1 MTTSVPLFVGNF
13 KKTHDFFGTQE
24 MRDLTFSFVVMFY
37 CSFTSL
43 SACLPRRRDRAA
55 PISRRG
61 VDTST
66 EVSYVSWRDGKFG
79 PSQKSVDGADGD
91 QINKVL

>member
-1 MTTSVPLFVGNF
+1 MSLCLLETL

-24 MRDLTFSFVVMFY
+24 MRDHLTFSFVVMFY

-55 PISRRG
+55 PILRRG
-61 VDTST
+61 VDPST
-66 EVSYVSWRDGKFG
+66 EVSYVSWLLHGKFG
-79 PSQKSVDGADGD
+79 PSQKSVDAADGD

>member
-1 MTTSVPLFVGNF
+1 MSLSLLVTSRKPL
-13 KKTHDFFGTQE
+13 DFFATQAQE
-24 MRDLTFSFVVMFY
+24 MRDLTFSFVVVMFY

-66 EVSYVSWRDGKFG
+66 EVSYVPWRDGKFG
-79 PSQKSVDGADGD
+79 PSQMSDGADGD
-91 QINKVL
+91 QVNKVL

>member
-1 MTTSVPLFVGNF
+1 MSLCLLETL

-24 MRDLTFSFVVMFY
+24 MRDHLTFSFVVMFY

-61 VDTST
+61 VDPST